1 MAETL
6 TEGLN
11 DNPKTNMKVFNMKK
25 TLKNDYFY
33 LKLTSYYGK

>member
-11 DNPKTNMKVFNMKK
+11 DNPKTNMKMFNLKK
-25 TLKNDYFY
+25 NLKNDNFD
-33 LKLTSYYGK
+33 LKLT